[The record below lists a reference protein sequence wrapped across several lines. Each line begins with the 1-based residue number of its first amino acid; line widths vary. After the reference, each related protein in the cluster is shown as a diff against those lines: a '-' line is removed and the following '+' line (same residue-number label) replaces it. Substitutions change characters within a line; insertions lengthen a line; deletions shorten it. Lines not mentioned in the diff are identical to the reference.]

1 MLVTLFGIVILIK
14 LEQLKKSWLF
24 KIVMLLGKVTVTK
37 YAQNWNAPKPIL
49 VTLFG
54 IDTLIKLL
62 QLLNAFEPMLITLY
76 TIEANVIVEGIVKA
90 QFEGGLENPVTEALL
105 LFKKVYITFWYV

>member
-14 LEQLKKSWLF
+14 LEQLKKVWSF

-37 YAQNWNAPKPIL
+37 YAQNWNAPKPML

-54 IDTLIKLL
+54 IDTLIKSL
-62 QLLNAFEPMLITLY
+62 QLLNAFGPMLITLY
-76 TIEANVIVEGIVKA
+76 TFDKYVIVEGIIKF
-90 QFEGGLENPVTEALL
+90 QFGGGTENPVTEA
-105 LFKKVYITFWYV
+105 FIPSKKVYITFWYV